1 MRDETTVT
9 KTTPTFFH
17 SLVGVEI
24 LSVYKFGS
32 KVICFLRILFTP
44 LDSINEPITNIFV
57 TGAVLHQQKANVFS
71 FAFQALSFD
80 SHNLTVPIIKWLGVL
95 PSDIERYNQHDHKK
109 KTKNKQTNKQNH
121 EFFINSSVL
130 RVLSSSAICYAL
142 LLAR

>member
-1 MRDETTVT
+1 MRDETTAT
-9 KTTPTFFH
+9 KTTPIFFH

-32 KVICFLRILFTP
+32 KVICFLRILFAP
-44 LDSINEPITNIFV
+44 LNSINEPITNIFV

-95 PSDIERYNQHDHKK
+95 PSDIERYNQHDQKK
-109 KTKNKQTNKQNH
+109 KIYQH
-121 EFFINSSVL
+121 S
-130 RVLSSSAICYAL
+130 
-142 LLAR
+142 

>member
-1 MRDETTVT
+1 
-9 KTTPTFFH
+9 
-17 SLVGVEI
+17 
-24 LSVYKFGS
+24 VYKFGS

-44 LDSINEPITNIFV
+44 LNSINEPITNIFV

-109 KTKNKQTNKQNH
+109 EKTKPQISYQQFSVESIILKCDLLRFVTDPIISRQLFVNGREAEPVTNIH
-121 EFFINSSVL
+121 AFSRF
-130 RVLSSSAICYAL
+130 
-142 LLAR
+142 

>member
-1 MRDETTVT
+1 M
-9 KTTPTFFH
+9 
-17 SLVGVEI
+17 
-24 LSVYKFGS
+24 YKFGS
-32 KVICFLRILFTP
+32 KVICFLRILVTP
-44 LDSINEPITNIFV
+44 LDSINEPITNIFI

-109 KTKNKQTNKQNH
+109 KTTKQNKQKNKNTN
-121 EFFINSSVL
+121 FFINSSVL

>member
-1 MRDETTVT
+1 M
-9 KTTPTFFH
+9 
-17 SLVGVEI
+17 
-24 LSVYKFGS
+24 YKFGS

-57 TGAVLHQQKANVFS
+57 TGAVLHQQKAKVFS

-95 PSDIERYNQHDHKK
+95 PSDIERYNQHDH
-109 KTKNKQTNKQNH
+109 N
-121 EFFINSSVL
+121 FFINRSVL